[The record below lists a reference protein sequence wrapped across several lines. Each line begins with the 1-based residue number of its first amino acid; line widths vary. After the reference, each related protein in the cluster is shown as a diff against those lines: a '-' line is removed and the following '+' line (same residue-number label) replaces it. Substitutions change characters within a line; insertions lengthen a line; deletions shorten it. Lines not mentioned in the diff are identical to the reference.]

1 MFNAELEDQS
11 LRRVQ
16 LTVRLM
22 FAFSGIAFVD
32 LAHLRAYCTEDEQY
46 ALLQVMEFIPYND
59 VPMTPVKVC
68 EGTQAKQVAYFLK

>member
-1 MFNAELEDQS
+1 M
-11 LRRVQ
+11 
-16 LTVRLM
+16 
-22 FAFSGIAFVD
+22 
-32 LAHLRAYCTEDEQY
+32 AYCSEDEQY